1 MAKIVINV
9 SPFGKLNVEA
19 SGFTGTS
26 CKAATDYLQKLG
38 VVTET
43 EYKPEYYE
51 EPETEK
57 IRE

>member
-19 SGFTGTS
+19 SDFAGTS
-26 CKAATDYLQKLG
+26 CKAATEFLQNLG

-43 EYKPEYYE
+43 EFKPEYYE

-57 IRE
+57 VRE